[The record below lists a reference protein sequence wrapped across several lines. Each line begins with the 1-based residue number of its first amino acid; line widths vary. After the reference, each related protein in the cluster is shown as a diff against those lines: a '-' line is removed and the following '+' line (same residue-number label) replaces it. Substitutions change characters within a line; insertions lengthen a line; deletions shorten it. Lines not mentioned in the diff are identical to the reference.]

1 MLPDRLNMHAARLA
15 KSAFIEHSVVLRRFL
30 MSRVGNVHDIDDLVQ
45 EVFTRLLRVRDTEM
59 VRDPLAYLFGIAANV
74 AREFLQ
80 RRYQDNVLFDSEAA
94 DRAPADVENPMDGG
108 LAERL
113 ELGDQLNRALIK
125 LPPTHR
131 LVILLV
137 KRDGLSYGEAARA
150 TGLSVHT
157 IEKYLVE
164 ARALLRLILTGKE
177 RRP

>member
-1 MLPDRLNMHAARLA
+1 MSATLA
-15 KSAFIEHSVVLRRFL
+15 NI
-30 MSRVGNVHDIDDLVQ
+30 NDIDDLVQ
-45 EVFTRLLRVRDTEM
+45 EVFTRLLRVRDTEL

-80 RRYQDNVLFDSEAA
+80 RRYQDNVMFDSEVA
-94 DRAPADVENPMDGG
+94 DRTPAHAEHLMDGG

-113 ELGDQLNRALIK
+113 ELRDQLNRALIK

-131 LVILLV
+131 LVLLLV

-177 RRP
+177 R

>member
-1 MLPDRLNMHAARLA
+1 MLPDRLNLHAARLA
-15 KSAFIEHSVVLRRFL
+15 KSAFSEHSAVLRRFL
-30 MSRVGNVHDIDDLVQ
+30 MSRVGNVNDIDDLVQ
-45 EVFTRLLRVRDTEM
+45 EVFTRLLRVRDTEL

-80 RRYQDNVLFDSEAA
+80 RRYQDSVLFDSDVA
-94 DRAPADVENPMDGG
+94 DRTPAGAERLMDGG
-108 LAERL
+108 IAERL

-137 KRDGLSYGEAARA
+137 KRDGLSYAEASRT

>member
-1 MLPDRLNMHAARLA
+1 MAQ
-15 KSAFIEHSVVLRRFL
+15 SSFSEHSAVLLRFL
-30 MSRVGNVHDIDDLVQ
+30 TSRVGNINDIDDLVQ
-45 EVFTRLLRVRDTEM
+45 EVFTRLLRVRDTEL

-80 RRYQDNVLFDSEAA
+80 RRYQDSVIFDSEVA
-94 DRAPADVENPMDGG
+94 DRTPADHERLTEGG
-108 LAERL
+108 VAERV
-113 ELGDQLNRALIK
+113 ELRDQLNRALIK

-137 KRDGLSYGEAARA
+137 KRDGLSYAEASHT

-164 ARALLRLILTGKE
+164 ARALLRLMLAGKE

>member
-1 MLPDRLNMHAARLA
+1 MLPDRLKMHAARLA
-15 KSAFIEHSVVLRRFL
+15 KSAFSDHSAVLRRFL
-30 MSRVGNVHDIDDLVQ
+30 ISRVGNINDIDDLVQ

-59 VRDPLAYLFGIAANV
+59 VRDPLAYLIGIAANV

-80 RRYQDNVLFDSEAA
+80 RRYQDSVMFDSEVA
-94 DRAPADVENPMDGG
+94 DRAPPGAEQLMDGG
-108 LAERL
+108 IAERL

-137 KRDGLSYGEAARA
+137 KRDGLSYAEASRT
-150 TGLSVHT
+150 TGLSLHT

>member
-1 MLPDRLNMHAARLA
+1 MLPDRFNLHAARLA
-15 KSAFIEHSVVLRRFL
+15 QSAFAEHSAVLRRFL
-30 MSRVGNVHDIDDLVQ
+30 TSRVGNINDIDDLVQ
-45 EVFTRLLRVRDTEM
+45 EVFTRLLRVRDTEL

-80 RRYQDNVLFDSEAA
+80 RRYQDSVVFDSEVA
-94 DRAPADVENPMDGG
+94 DRAPAGPERLTEGG
-108 LAERL
+108 VAERL

-137 KRDGLSYGEAARA
+137 KRDGLSYAEASRT

-164 ARALLRLILTGKE
+164 ARSLLRLILTGKE

>member
-1 MLPDRLNMHAARLA
+1 MLPERLNMHAARLA
-15 KSAFIEHSVVLRRFL
+15 KSAFSEHSAVLRRFL
-30 MSRVGNVHDIDDLVQ
+30 TSRVGNVNDIDDLVQ
-45 EVFTRLLRVRDTEM
+45 EVFTRLLRVRDTEL

-80 RRYQDNVLFDSEAA
+80 RRYQDSVMFDSEVA
-94 DRAPADVENPMDGG
+94 DRTPPGPEHLTDGG
-108 LAERL
+108 VAERL

-137 KRDGLSYGEAARA
+137 KRDGLSYAEASRT

>member
-1 MLPDRLNMHAARLA
+1 MLPDRLNLHAARLA
-15 KSAFIEHSVVLRRFL
+15 KSAFREHSAVLRRFL
-30 MSRVGNVHDIDDLVQ
+30 MSRVGNVNDIDDLVQ
-45 EVFTRLLRVRDTEM
+45 EVFTRLLRVRDTEL

-80 RRYQDNVLFDSEAA
+80 RRYQDSVLFDSDVA
-94 DRAPADVENPMDGG
+94 DRTPAGAERLMDGG
-108 LAERL
+108 IAERL

-137 KRDGLSYGEAARA
+137 KRDGLSYAEASRT

>member
-1 MLPDRLNMHAARLA
+1 MLPDRPKMHAARLA
-15 KSAFIEHSVVLRRFL
+15 KSAFSEHSAVLRRFL
-30 MSRVGNVHDIDDLVQ
+30 ASRVGHINDIDDLVQ
-45 EVFTRLLRVRDTEM
+45 EVFTRLLRVRDTEL

-80 RRYQDNVLFDSEAA
+80 RRYQDSVLFDSEAA
-94 DRAPADVENPMDGG
+94 DRAPARAEQAGG
-108 LAERL
+108 VAERL
-113 ELGDQLNRALIK
+113 ELGEQLNRALSQ

-137 KRDGLSYGEAARA
+137 KRDGLSYAEAART

-177 RRP
+177 GRP

>member
-1 MLPDRLNMHAARLA
+1 MPRDWPRAP
-15 KSAFIEHSVVLRRFL
+15 SAEHSAVLRRFL
-30 MSRVGNVHDIDDLVQ
+30 TSRVGNINDIDDLVQ
-45 EVFTRLLRVRDTEM
+45 EVFTRLLRVRDTEL

-80 RRYQDNVLFDSEAA
+80 RRYQDSVVFDSEVA
-94 DRAPADVENPMDGG
+94 DRAPAGPERLTEGSV
-108 LAERL
+108 AERL

-137 KRDGLSYGEAARA
+137 KRDGLSYAEASRT

-164 ARALLRLILTGKE
+164 ARSLLRLILTGKE

>member
-1 MLPDRLNMHAARLA
+1 MLPDRLNLHAARLA
-15 KSAFIEHSVVLRRFL
+15 KSAFSEHSAVLRRFL
-30 MSRVGNVHDIDDLVQ
+30 ASRVGNVNDIDDLVQ
-45 EVFTRLLRVRDTEM
+45 EVFTRLLRVRDTEL

-80 RRYQDNVLFDSEAA
+80 RRYQDSVMFDSEVA
-94 DRAPADVENPMDGG
+94 DRTPPGAERLADGG
-108 LAERL
+108 VAERL
-113 ELGDQLNRALIK
+113 ELGDQLNRALNK

-137 KRDGLSYGEAARA
+137 KRDGLSYAEASRT

-164 ARALLRLILTGKE
+164 ARALLRVILTGKD

>member
-1 MLPDRLNMHAARLA
+1 MLPDRLKMHAARMA
-15 KSAFIEHSVVLRRFL
+15 KSAYSDHSAVLRRFL
-30 MSRVGNVHDIDDLVQ
+30 MSRVGNINDIDDLVQ
-45 EVFTRLLRVRDTEM
+45 EVFTRLLRVRDTEL

-80 RRYQDNVLFDSEAA
+80 RRYQDNVLFDSEVA
-94 DRAPADVENPMDGG
+94 DRAPASRDQLTDGG
-108 LAERL
+108 VAERL
-113 ELGDQLNRALIK
+113 ELGQQLNRALTR

-164 ARALLRLILTGKE
+164 ARALLRLILSGQE
-177 RRP
+177 G

>member
-1 MLPDRLNMHAARLA
+1 MPAQSATAAARLA
-15 KSAFIEHSVVLRRFL
+15 TSAFREYSPELHRYLLRR
-30 MSRVGNVHDIDDLVQ
+30 VHHLEDADDLAQ
-45 EVFTRLLRVRDTEM
+45 EVFARLLRVRDVEL

-80 RRYQDNVLFDSEAA
+80 RRYQDTVMFDSEVA
-94 DRAPADVENPMDGG
+94 DRTPAHAEHLIDGG
-108 LAERL
+108 VAERL
-113 ELGDQLNRALIK
+113 ELGEQLNRALTK

-137 KRDGLSYGEAARA
+137 KRDGLSYAEAART

-177 RRP
+177 R